1 MMSFLSKFRQI
12 ASLIFTKQTKDI
24 AKIIIFGL
32 VLFLLGTGF
41 GYYYFG
47 QTTGF
52 FLKQDIYLK
61 FLDEV
66 YGIIQNNYWEKL
78 SEEQLSELFRSAAEK
93 ITQQRYILPS
103 PNKLGVLLMVR
114 NIMRQMKPDE
124 KKEFVVQ
131 LSDTVLKNLYPF
143 QRSSLYT
150 TKEAKELAQMV
161 NNINPETGTK
171 NPTIASK
178 PIPSPVSSSKISSVY
193 TPEILY
199 LRLQRFSP
207 STLEEFQKEVE
218 KADKIES
225 LNTLILDLRGNIGGS
240 IDILPYFLGPFIGN
254 NQYAYEFFSRG
265 EYIPVKTKTGWLP
278 ALVRYKKVIILID
291 ENTQSTAEL
300 FASVLK
306 KYNVG
311 VLIGRR
317 TKGWGTVERIFP
329 IKQQIDPNE
338 TYSVFLVH
346 SLTLRE
352 DGQPIE
358 ENGVE
363 PTISIDDP
371 DWKNQLFAYFHW
383 QELAQVVEEIWENPP
398 FK

>member
-1 MMSFLSKFRQI
+1 M
-12 ASLIFTKQTKDI
+12 
-24 AKIIIFGL
+24 
-32 VLFLLGTGF
+32 
-41 GYYYFG
+41 
-47 QTTGF
+47 
-52 FLKQDIYLK
+52 
-61 FLDEV
+61 
-66 YGIIQNNYWEKL
+66 
-78 SEEQLSELFRSAAEK
+78 
-93 ITQQRYILPS
+93 
-103 PNKLGVLLMVR
+103 
-114 NIMRQMKPDE
+114 
-124 KKEFVVQ
+124 
-131 LSDTVLKNLYPF
+131 
-143 QRSSLYT
+143 
-150 TKEAKELAQMV
+150 
-161 NNINPETGTK
+161 
-171 NPTIASK
+171 
-178 PIPSPVSSSKISSVY
+178 
-193 TPEILY
+193 
-199 LRLQRFSP
+199 
-207 STLEEFQKEVE
+207 
-218 KADKIES
+218 
-225 LNTLILDLRGNIGGS
+225 
-240 IDILPYFLGPFIGN
+240 
-254 NQYAYEFFSRG
+254 
-265 EYIPVKTKTGWLP
+265 
-278 ALVRYKKVIILID
+278 VRYKKVIILID